1 MVGSVFRP
9 QINSS
14 PQSATSFTVSNPTGQ
29 SATVRIATTAVCYL
43 SMTGAATTNDMP
55 LYANAPEL
63 FLVQNNDILYFS
75 NPSAGSVY
83 ISWDGGEGL

>member
-1 MVGSVFRP
+1 
-9 QINSS
+9 
-14 PQSATSFTVSNPTGQ
+14 
-29 SATVRIATTAVCYL
+29 
-43 SMTGAATTNDMP
+43 MTGAATTNDMP

-83 ISWDGGEGL
+83 ISWDGGQGL

>member
-29 SATVRIATTAVCYL
+29 SATV
-43 SMTGAATTNDMP
+43 
-55 LYANAPEL
+55 
-63 FLVQNNDILYFS
+63 NNDILYFS

-83 ISWDGGEGL
+83 ISWDGGQGL